1 MEDGRVLLVAP
12 RVAQRLMNTGAR
24 VPCSD
29 STVSS
34 GSSSERS
41 QSSSN
46 TDPALV
52 LPGLLAPSQLLTE
65 VEQKS
70 HQSFEP
76 MLVDTKIP
84 WPKVGNVSFSSSL
97 RKGLKKKKT

>member
-12 RVAQRLMNTGAR
+12 QVAQRLKNTGAR
-24 VPCSD
+24 VPVQ
-29 STVSS
+29 TAQFLVAAAVSVP
-34 GSSSERS
+34 RA
-41 QSSSN
+41 
-46 TDPALV
+46 PATQILRLCCLV
-52 LPGLLAPSQLLTE
+52 CLPHLNYYQE

-84 WPKVGNVSFSSSL
+84 LN
-97 RKGLKKKKT
+97 GLKLVT